1 VAPRHPP
8 SACAHVRRFDLNGHE
23 FSRAASVI
31 AENLNLGIDPNRE
44 QLGVSQEAFA
54 DRIQM
59 HRNYYGAIER
69 GEKTMR
75 LDTLERVA
83 AGLEVEAWR
92 LLREATD

>member
-1 VAPRHPP
+1 MATSLPERIGL
-8 SACAHVRRFDLNGHE
+8 AIRKR
-23 FSRAASVI
+23 
-31 AENLNLGIDPNRE
+31 RE

>member
-1 VAPRHPP
+1 MSTSLPARIGL
-8 SACAHVRRFDLNGHE
+8 AIRKR
-23 FSRAASVI
+23 
-31 AENLNLGIDPNRE
+31 RE

-54 DRIQM
+54 DSIQM

-83 AGLEVEAWR
+83 VGLDVEAWR

>member
-1 VAPRHPP
+1 MATSLSERIGL
-8 SACAHVRRFDLNGHE
+8 AIRKR
-23 FSRAASVI
+23 
-31 AENLNLGIDPNRE
+31 RE

>member
-1 VAPRHPP
+1 M
-8 SACAHVRRFDLNGHE
+8 
-23 FSRAASVI
+23 
-31 AENLNLGIDPNRE
+31 LGMATSLPERIGLAIRKRRE

-59 HRNYYGAIER
+59 HRNYYGVIER

-83 AGLEVEAWR
+83 SGLGVEAWR

>member
-1 VAPRHPP
+1 MSTSLPARIGL
-8 SACAHVRRFDLNGHE
+8 AIRKR
-23 FSRAASVI
+23 
-31 AENLNLGIDPNRE
+31 RE

-54 DRIQM
+54 DSIQM

-83 AGLEVEAWR
+83 VGLDVEAWR
-92 LLREATD
+92 LLREAMD

>member
-1 VAPRHPP
+1 MSGMATSLPERIGL
-8 SACAHVRRFDLNGHE
+8 AIRKR
-23 FSRAASVI
+23 
-31 AENLNLGIDPNRE
+31 RE

>member
-1 VAPRHPP
+1 MAISLPERIGL
-8 SACAHVRRFDLNGHE
+8 AIRKR
-23 FSRAASVI
+23 
-31 AENLNLGIDPNRE
+31 RE

-83 AGLEVEAWR
+83 VGLEVEAWR
-92 LLREATD
+92 LLREATE

>member
-1 VAPRHPP
+1 MAISLPERIGL
-8 SACAHVRRFDLNGHE
+8 AIRKR
-23 FSRAASVI
+23 
-31 AENLNLGIDPNRE
+31 RE

-83 AGLEVEAWR
+83 VGLEVEAWR
-92 LLREATD
+92 LLREAAD